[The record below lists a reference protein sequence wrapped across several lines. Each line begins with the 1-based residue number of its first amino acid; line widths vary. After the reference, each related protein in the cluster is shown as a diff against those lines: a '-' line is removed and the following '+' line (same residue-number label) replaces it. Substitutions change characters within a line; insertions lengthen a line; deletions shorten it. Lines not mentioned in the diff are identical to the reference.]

1 MQDKPHNLTWW
12 DERTD
17 VDNFYQSMDL
27 FLFTSRGSEND
38 KETMPLVIRE
48 ALSYQIPQLLYNLEV
63 YQNYF
68 NDYNLINYLDFDSFE
83 NNVKKI
89 KSHLGDLNNIVEEE
103 EAYVICTYPNTQAIV
118 DTTLECIKSLRKNSN
133 RKIII
138 STHYAVPKELQD
150 MVDYVFYEKNNL
162 LTKHTFYSSYT
173 YTTNLLFL

>member
-1 MQDKPHNLTWW
+1 MSKEIKNT
-12 DERTD
+12 
-17 VDNFYQSMDL
+17 YQYSDY
-27 FLFTSRGSEND
+27 RGSEMIWSTED
-38 KETMPLVIRE
+38 IESIAE
-48 ALSYQIPQLLYNLEV
+48 NL
-63 YQNYF
+63 
-68 NDYNLINYLDFDSFE
+68 DINYLDFDSFE

-118 DTTLECIKSLRKNSN
+118 DTTVECIKSLRKNSN

-162 LTKHTFYSSYT
+162 CPHN
-173 YTTNLLFL
+173 NLFSFRL